1 MTSPNGLGASSARSH
16 SELMQRIG
24 SAAVLVAIT
33 IGAAWAGAWPF
44 GILLALVA
52 GVASWEWG
60 RVVRGEAFD
69 GLLLLHTGAVV
80 AAVLLAV
87 AGYGVPAA
95 IGLLVVAIVMLILR
109 WRQRDVLTGAGVLA
123 TGLPG
128 VSLAWLR
135 TDDAHGLVAVLF
147 VFLVVWAT
155 DVGGYVFGRALG
167 GPKLWVRVSPNKTW
181 AGAIGGLFLAGVAG
195 LATGWFSTSP
205 DLMGTGLIAVLLGI
219 AAVLGDLAES
229 ALKRRFGRKDASNL
243 IPGHGGVLD
252 RVDGLMAAAVLAA
265 VFVMLRNPMHPGS
278 GLLFLP

>member
-44 GILLALVA
+44 GILFALVA